1 MSVLSLWSQQTCLV
15 ASFQAIETS
24 LSQLPWRVS
33 GAALRGCD
41 HYFQLRPRL
50 RLIKTTKAWPRS
62 IGTSK
67 LKPHCGDWTGKFRRL
82 RWPELDTHEED
93 GVVPWRPSALL
104 SSPLLQEET
113 LHATAS
119 HWSGPICE
127 GANIVDLHETWVLCR
142 SMKCQALCLSLRHSL
157 PLNANAL
164 VVVINCST
172 VLMYVG
178 PGPLESWT
186 CVSKS

>member
-1 MSVLSLWSQQTCLV
+1 MSILSQWCQQTCL
-15 ASFQAIETS
+15 TS
-24 LSQLPWRVS
+24 SVS
-33 GAALRGCD
+33 GNRDFSVTAALTCLGRSAARMRPLLPATSASRADKDDKRLGLVSSGRSNSNLTVGTELGNSDTSVGRSSTLMRRTGWWWRGD
-41 HYFQLRPRL
+41 P
-50 RLIKTTKAWPRS
+50 
-62 IGTSK
+62 
-67 LKPHCGDWTGKFRRL
+67 
-82 RWPELDTHEED
+82 
-93 GVVPWRPSALL
+93 LL
-104 SSPLLQEET
+104 SPLLQKET

-127 GANIVDLHETWVLCR
+127 GANIVDLHETWMLCR

-178 PGPLESWT
+178 PGPLES
-186 CVSKS
+186 

>member
-1 MSVLSLWSQQTCLV
+1 MRPLLPATSTSRTDNDDKGLGVFTGDVGTQTSLWGLNWEIQTPPT
-15 ASFQAIETS
+15 A
-24 LSQLPWRVS
+24 
-33 GAALRGCD
+33 GAQHSRGG
-41 HYFQLRPRL
+41 RGGG
-50 RLIKTTKAWPRS
+50 A
-62 IGTSK
+62 
-67 LKPHCGDWTGKFRRL
+67 
-82 RWPELDTHEED
+82 DTLC
-93 GVVPWRPSALL
+93 SALL
-104 SSPLLQEET
+104 SSPLLQKET

-127 GANIVDLHETWVLCR
+127 GANIVDLHETWVSCR

-164 VVVINCST
+164 VVVMNCLT

-186 CVSKS
+186 CISKS